1 MFQRWVLFIIK
12 IADLNIAIKNKY
24 DYILK
29 QCAEYICAE
38 QNFDFEVSVT
48 ENDISNEHK
57 AGGFDFDEGYLE
69 SICIYRAIA
78 KELPKYNAFV
88 LHSAAIEF
96 DGNAYCFAAK
106 SGTGKTTHIM
116 LWKKLFGE
124 NVTIINGDKPIV
136 RRINEEFFVFGT
148 PWSGKENLGN
158 NVSAPLKG
166 ICFLEQAPYNDI
178 SRFSQ
183 HDALNKLLPQIF
195 LAADGNVINNTIF
208 LVDKI
213 LEDTP
218 MWNLKCNISEEAAIL
233 SYKTMCKKD

>member
-1 MFQRWVLFIIK
+1 MFIIK

-24 DYILK
+24 DYILN
-29 QCAEYICAE
+29 QCAKYVCCE
-38 QNFDFEVSVT
+38 QTFDFEVAAT
-48 ENDISNEHK
+48 ESEILNERK
-57 AGGFDFDEGYLE
+57 AGGFDLDKGYLE

-106 SGTGKTTHIM
+106 SGTGKTTHIA

-124 NVTIINGDKPIV
+124 NVTIINGDKPVV
-136 RRINEEFFVFGT
+136 RRINNEFFVFGT
-148 PWSGKENLGN
+148 PWSGKENLEN
-158 NVSAPLKG
+158 NVFAPLKG
-166 ICFLEQAPYNDI
+166 ICFLEQSPYNEI
-178 SRFSQ
+178 YRFSQ

-195 LAADGNVINNTIF
+195 LSADGNVINNTIF

-233 SYKTMCKKD
+233 SYKTMCKKKD